1 MSRTEVA
8 LFDSL
13 AGGERGEDA
22 SVVQRALAAMRAHL
36 GMDIAYISQFVGDEM
51 ILREVDAPGQ
61 EALAKVGDAHSLN
74 DTYCRD
80 ILAGRLPA
88 LMRNTAAEPL
98 AASMPITGAIPIGR
112 HMSVPVRLADG
123 SEYGM
128 FCCLGFA
135 PDETLHERDLG
146 MMRAFAELASFEIN
160 REVEAKRV
168 MTEARS
174 RINAVMG
181 DQLFSIAYQP
191 IVDIAS
197 GHPIGMECLS
207 RFQSGAPD
215 GWFAEA
221 ADVGLGVALE
231 LAAIDKA
238 LSALPH
244 FPESI
249 YLAVNASPETILSGG
264 LATLMRDLPGYRL
277 VLEITEHATVAD
289 YDALR
294 AALKPLRDRGVSVA
308 IDDAGAGYS
317 SLRHI
322 LALEPDLIKLDMSL
336 TRNICIDP
344 ARKALAAALISF
356 ARETGSRIIAEGVE
370 TAAELATLQA
380 LGVEK
385 AQGYFL
391 GRPMALEAAL
401 RLFAVRN
408 TAANVA

>member
-1 MSRTEVA
+1 MARSDTV

-13 AGGERGEDA
+13 AAGASEAGDA
-22 SVVQRALAAMRAHL
+22 VVQRALAAIRAHL

-61 EALAKVGDAHSLN
+61 AALAKVGDAHSLN

-80 ILAGRLPA
+80 ILAGRLPE
-88 LMRNTAAEPL
+88 LMPNTAAVPL
-98 AASMPITGAIPIGR
+98 AAAKPITAALPIGR

-123 SEYGM
+123 SDYGM
-128 FCCLGFA
+128 FCCLGFT
-135 PDETLHERDLG
+135 PDESLYERDLA
-146 MMRAFAELASFEIN
+146 MMRAFADLAAFEIN
-160 REVEAKRV
+160 RDVETKKALD
-168 MTEARS
+168 EARM

-181 DQLFSIAYQP
+181 DQMFSIVYQP
-191 IVDIAS
+191 IVDLVS
-197 GHPIGMECLS
+197 GKPIGLECLS
-207 RFQSGAPD
+207 RFQSGGPD
-215 GWFAEA
+215 TWFAEA

-231 LAAIDKA
+231 LAAITKA
-238 LSALPH
+238 LSVLSF
-244 FPESI
+244 FPDSV
-249 YLAVNASPETILSGG
+249 YLAVNASPDTILSGG
-264 LATLMRDLPGYRL
+264 LGEIMSTLPGHRL
-277 VLEITEHATVAD
+277 VLEVTEHANVDD

-294 AALKPLRDRGVSVA
+294 AALKPMRDRGVSIA

-322 LALEPDLIKLDMSL
+322 LTLEPDLIKLDMSL
-336 TRNICIDP
+336 TRNIGLDP

-370 TAAELATLQA
+370 TAEELATLRE

-391 GRPMALEAAL
+391 GRPTPIDAAL
-401 RLFAVRN
+401 RLFEAPDI
-408 TAANVA
+408 ADVA